1 MFIYLRMITDNDT
14 KKQIETTAEAYQFFF
29 SGDINNSEG
38 IVIDAEDEKKN
49 KASFRISKG
58 AGASNS
64 YRFSSYNNG
73 ITLVSCFGYC
83 ICQTLKYKQQSA
95 CV

>member
-14 KKQIETTAEAYQFFF
+14 KKQIETTVEAYQYFF

-49 KASFRISKG
+49 KAS
-58 AGASNS
+58 
-64 YRFSSYNNG
+64 
-73 ITLVSCFGYC
+73 
-83 ICQTLKYKQQSA
+83 
-95 CV
+95 